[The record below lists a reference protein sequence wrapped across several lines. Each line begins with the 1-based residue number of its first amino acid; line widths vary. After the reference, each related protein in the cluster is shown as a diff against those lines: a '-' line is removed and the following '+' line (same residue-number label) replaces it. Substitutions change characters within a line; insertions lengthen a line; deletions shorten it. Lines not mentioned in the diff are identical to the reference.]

1 MTKRPDMT
9 LHRRAVLTQQK
20 FAHLGFYE
28 SVAEIEFILT
38 CRIDASNGKCAY
50 CGTVMGIKDISI
62 DHATPLSRGGYAGWS
77 NIVLCH
83 KSCNRAKGDLTTE
96 EYMRLLSFLHELGP
110 VAEKSVLSRLKAS
123 GYAYYR
129 R

>member
-1 MTKRPDMT
+1 MKKDMT

-20 FAHLGFYE
+20 LAHLGIHE
-28 SVAEIEFILT
+28 ALGDIERRMDVVT
-38 CRIDASNGKCAY
+38 CPY
-50 CGTVMGIKDISI
+50 CGSPLSYKDMSI
-62 DHATPLSRGGYAGWS
+62 DHALPLSRGGRAGWE
-77 NIVLCH
+77 NINVVH